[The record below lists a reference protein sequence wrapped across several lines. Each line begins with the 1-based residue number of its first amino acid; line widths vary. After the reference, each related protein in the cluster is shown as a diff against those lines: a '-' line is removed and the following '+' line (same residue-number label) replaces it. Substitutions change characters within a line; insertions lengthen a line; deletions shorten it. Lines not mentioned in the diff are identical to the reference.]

1 MGIPVRLVVANS
13 MRPYPDQVPGDWMFD
28 LDLPRADENPGG
40 EAQFQ
45 MNIESCSGVPVSIGD
60 QVTTNFNHPRVGQT
74 AVDALIAQDP
84 GAYWDG
90 THIAGS
96 VAPVSPRLVAIGVF
110 DPTEYAAVSHAEPG
124 FPVRIRNI
132 IGLFLERME
141 GRTAV
146 HGRLVPLAGAFDA
159 SADQVTD
166 DSSFLRAITMVR

>member
-1 MGIPVRLVVANS
+1 
-13 MRPYPDQVPGDWMFD
+13 
-28 LDLPRADENPGG
+28 
-40 EAQFQ
+40 
-45 MNIESCSGVPVSIGD
+45 
-60 QVTTNFNHPRVGQT
+60 
-74 AVDALIAQDP
+74 
-84 GAYWDG
+84 
-90 THIAGS
+90 
-96 VAPVSPRLVAIGVF
+96 VF